1 MDLTVRIR
9 IFNNLKYRDAISL
22 KFGDRLFTSLT
33 MLGHESKARINT
45 AIKEI
50 YLHILVFGICYRCHN
65 LVHFNK
71 KVCLTKKRR
80 L

>member
-22 KFGDRLFTSLT
+22 KFGGRLFTSLT

-45 AIKEI
+45 AIKE
-50 YLHILVFGICYRCHN
+50 N
-65 LVHFNK
+65 LPSRFWH
-71 KVCLTKKRR
+71 L
-80 L
+80 LSLS

>member
-45 AIKEI
+45 ATKE
-50 YLHILVFGICYRCHN
+50 N
-65 LVHFNK
+65 LPSYSRFWH
-71 KVCLTKKRR
+71 L
-80 L
+80 LSLS